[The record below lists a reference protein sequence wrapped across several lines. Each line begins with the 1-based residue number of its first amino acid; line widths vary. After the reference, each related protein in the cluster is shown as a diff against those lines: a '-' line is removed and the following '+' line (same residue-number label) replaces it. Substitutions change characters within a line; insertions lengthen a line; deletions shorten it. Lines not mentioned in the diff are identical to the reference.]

1 MIIGIVLIRN
11 VETHRSG
18 AVAEMRA
25 FGYLWAPGAQSNA
38 RLLLALIAAGSHI
51 RDIGAADSTGLELD
65 QRGELSDFAD
75 QFKGYE
81 EVNDVSDPELD
92 DSICSTEP
100 SLLPLLQNRG
110 QYLIHRYDSGQV
122 AELLSSFTN
131 LILKHGIAVTIDTD
145 VTHSGHFVTRNF
157 HLCSLNILG
166 TLDTDLTGFPSET
179 RTLMPLSIHK
189 DPMSG
194 GPNAEPFCLNL
205 SPDAG
210 MEQEKC
216 EDFLRQVAEN
226 HNFTLNIDFRNIK
239 SFPSFVAFGNKKIE
253 IYQGGSLLCND
264 NSLKLEA
271 TALYKEYEL
280 AISKIHQ
287 VALMYNKTAPAINC
301 RHSLSELSYEQLQEF
316 AECVSKSVKGRQKR
330 GLLELLGLSP
340 DLEGYIQ
347 KANQVIRA
355 NFAAINRNEAL
366 ITKAL
371 EYDSERIRYFIEKE
385 SKNLDSFV
393 RQLKYLRATNAIR
406 ELSEHYRIEAITAFQ
421 SVGIALRQMSNELE
435 ELLQIALSPVS
446 RRARVCLATG
456 TCIDA
461 RSIITNSSG
470 SGVYV
475 SARQSEAKMIKV
487 EKISCK
493 LFEKSGTIYKHGMD
507 TTTCIKVKGK
517 LIARDTRE
525 LVTRECLKTAK
536 GCPKFYSEVT
546 PDDLIESVMYL
557 SLHNDKLVAQCVE
570 PVSIDLPGGG
580 KTTCNM
586 IPIHVKFPFA
596 IKGRLIPQHVLHHYI
611 SGFSQ
616 VGHLTPGET
625 EMFENLPLETDD
637 TTVEK
642 VLSHLTRVYTDLDEW
657 DKQTTSYLLAAI
669 LILMVALMIISCCC
683 CPERAKN
690 CLLACCNCWQGACTW
705 TGSALWS
712 QATRCCSVL
721 KRGRDMLERNAGHH
735 PADLNMGQCVSPGP
749 GSSHS
754 ETPMLSPLNSPRR
767 TGEANVNINPQTVIY
782 HPNPQGDTVETFV
795 NESKSRRGKAGKSSN
810 IVANTTKSPLRGQN
824 IQKL

>member
-1 MIIGIVLIRN
+1 
-11 VETHRSG
+11 
-18 AVAEMRA
+18 MRA
-25 FGYLWAPGAQSNA
+25 FGYLWAPGAQSKA

-51 RDIGAADSTGLELD
+51 CDIGAADSRGLEPD
-65 QRGELSDFAD
+65 EMGEISDFTD
-75 QFKGYE
+75 QFVGKE
-81 EVNDVSDPELD
+81 EAVDVSDPELD
-92 DSICSTEP
+92 DSICSTET

-122 AELLSSFTN
+122 AELLSSFAN

-166 TLDTDLTGFPSET
+166 TLDTDLTGFPSKA

-189 DPMSG
+189 DPMSV
-194 GPNAEPFCLNL
+194 GPNAEPFCLIL

-216 EDFLRQVAEN
+216 EDFLRQIAAN
-226 HNFTLNIDFRNIK
+226 NNFTLNIDFAKIK

-253 IYQGGSLLCND
+253 IYKGGPLVCND
-264 NSLKLEA
+264 NGLKLSA
-271 TALYKEYEL
+271 TSLYKTYEE
-280 AISKIHQ
+280 AVDKVHQ
-287 VALMYNKTAPAINC
+287 VALMYNITAPAINC
-301 RHSLSELSYEQLQEF
+301 RHSLSELNYEQLHDF
-316 AECVSKSVKGRQKR
+316 ADCVSKSVNRRQKR
-330 GLLELLGLSP
+330 GLLELLGLAP
-340 DLEGYIQ
+340 DLQGYIE

-366 ITKAL
+366 ISKAL
-371 EYDSERIRYFIEKE
+371 EYDSERIKYFIETE
-385 SKNLDSFV
+385 SRNLDSLM
-393 RQLKYLRATNAIR
+393 RQIKYLRATNSIR
-406 ELSEHYRIEAITAFQ
+406 ELSEHFRIEAITAFR
-421 SVGIALRQMSNELE
+421 SVGVALRQMCKELE

-470 SGVYV
+470 SGVFV

-525 LVTRECLKTAK
+525 LVTKECLETAK
-536 GCPKFYSEVT
+536 GCPKFYSAVT
-546 PDDLIESVMYL
+546 PDDLIEGVMYL
-557 SLHNDKLVAQCVE
+557 SLHNNKILAQCIE
-570 PVSIDLPGGG
+570 PVSIDLPGGR

-586 IPIHVKFPFA
+586 TPIQVRFPFA
-596 IKGRLIPQHVLHHYI
+596 IRGRLIPQHVLHHYI

-616 VGHLTPGET
+616 VGHLTPGEAG
-625 EMFENLPLETDD
+625 MFETLPLEQDD
-637 TTVEK
+637 TTVTK

-657 DKQTTSYLLAAI
+657 DRQTTSYLLAAI
-669 LILMVALMIISCCC
+669 LILITVLATFCCCC
-683 CPERAKN
+683 CPERSKN
-690 CLLACCNCWQGACTW
+690 CLLACCSCWQGACRW
-705 TGSALWS
+705 TGSTLWS
-712 QATRCCSVL
+712 QATRCCTTL
-721 KRGRDMLERNAGHH
+721 RRGRAMLERNAGHH
-735 PADLNMGQCVSPGP
+735 PADLNMGQYRSPGP

-754 ETPMLSPLNSPRR
+754 ETLMVSPMNSPRR
-767 TGEANVNINPQTVIY
+767 TGEANVNVNSQTVNY
-782 HPNPQGDTVETFV
+782 HPIQGDAVETFV
-795 NESKSRRGKAGKSSN
+795 NESKNRQGKASKSSN
-810 IVANTTKSPLRGQN
+810 VVTNITKSPLRGQN
-824 IQKL
+824 IQNL

>member
-1 MIIGIVLIRN
+1 MIIEICLSKN
-11 VETHRSG
+11 VGTYCSG
-18 AVAEMRA
+18 AATEMRA

-38 RLLLALIAAGSHI
+38 RLLLALIAAVSCV
-51 RDIGAADSTGLELD
+51 RDMRAAESTGLELD
-65 QRGELSDFAD
+65 QRGEISDFTD
-75 QFKGYE
+75 QFDGYE

-122 AELLSSFTN
+122 AELLSSFAN
-131 LILKHGIAVTIDTD
+131 LIPKHGIAVTIDTD

-166 TLDTDLTGFPSET
+166 TLDTDLTGFPSKA
-179 RTLMPLSIHK
+179 RTLMPISVHK

-194 GPNAEPFCLNL
+194 NDSEPFCLSL

-216 EDFLRQVAEN
+216 EDFLRQVAKN
-226 HNFTLNIDFRNIK
+226 NNFTLNINLGKIK
-239 SFPSFVAFGNKKIE
+239 KFPSFVVFGNKKIE
-253 IYQGGSLLCND
+253 IYDGGSLLCND

-271 TALYKEYEL
+271 TALYKMYEE
-280 AISKIHQ
+280 AITKIHQ
-287 VALMYNKTAPAINC
+287 VALMYNITAPAINC
-301 RHSLSELSYEQLQEF
+301 RHSLSELNYEQLHEF
-316 AECVSKSVKGRQKR
+316 AECVSKSVNRRQKR

-371 EYDSERIRYFIEKE
+371 EYDSERIRYFIDKE

-393 RQLKYLRATNAIR
+393 RQLKYLRATNVIR

-421 SVGIALRQMSNELE
+421 SVGIALRQMNNELE

-456 TCIDA
+456 TCIDT
-461 RSIITNSSG
+461 RSIITNSSS
-470 SGVYV
+470 SGVHV

-517 LIARDTRE
+517 LIARDTKE
-525 LVTRECLKTAK
+525 LVTEECLKTAK
-536 GCPKFYSEVT
+536 GCPKFYSAVT
-546 PDDLIESVMYL
+546 SDDLIESVMYL
-557 SLHNDKLVAQCVE
+557 SLHNDKLLAQCVE
-570 PVSIDLPGGG
+570 PVSIDLPGGR

-586 IPIHVKFPFA
+586 TPIHVKFPFA

-637 TTVEK
+637 TTVER

-669 LILMVALMIISCCC
+669 LILMIALMVISCCC

-712 QATRCCSVL
+712 QATRCCSAIR
-721 KRGRDMLERNAGHH
+721 RGRAMLERNAGHH

-754 ETPMLSPLNSPRR
+754 DTLMVSPMNSPRR
-767 TGEANVNINPQTVIY
+767 TGEANIINPQTVHY
-782 HPNPQGDTVETFV
+782 HPIPQGDTVETFV
-795 NESKSRRGKAGKSSN
+795 NESKGRKGKAGKSSN
-810 IVANTTKSPLRGQN
+810 IVTNTTKSPLRGQN